1 MQMAFADSKVPVFKE
16 KKDKGIYLYGEEN
29 DYPDHLLHLY
39 NKSAKHGSIVNG
51 KVSYIAG
58 NGLKAKTESPKAD
71 QWLKNFNSNGES
83 ADAILKRSVKD
94 IEIFG
99 GFAWMI
105 IPKMGGSFEIHHQPF
120 KCFRKTVD
128 GKYQFKKDWKNN
140 KEAAITYPAFKT
152 GLKEPSIFYYK
163 EYRPD
168 TDIYPLPG
176 YLGTNNYIET
186 DIEISKYYL
195 SAITNGMM
203 PSKMIQF
210 FNGTPTDE
218 AKKEIEKRLKRKYTG
233 SENAGQFFLVF
244 NSNKD
249 QEVKIDDLS
258 GTELDKLFAELNKTV
273 QQEIFSGHQV
283 TSPMLFGVKEQ
294 GQLGGRD
301 EIMNSYEIFK
311 NTYCNEKQRT
321 LENIFNYFAGLL
333 NIGTEFYIQD
343 VDPLGIEITADLV
356 KENLT
361 RNEIRDMLGYAGEE
375 EVIVGNDA
383 VVKALNSLSPLVA
396 NKVLE
401 SMTPDEIRAIVSLPP
416 KIGGD
421 QLVNVD
427 TPVATNNLEVNS
439 AIKGLKGREFQ
450 NLERIVRKYKQGK
463 INRQQAEAML
473 KSGYALSDDEV
484 AIWLD
489 ADQFSKTYSEVEA
502 AEMFAA
508 CGDDATNYELVHEI
522 GCDFSSD
529 EDMANFEEQFF
540 KDYFAE
546 QVTQIEANVIDIL
559 KKNKRATPKD
569 IALAVKSTE
578 ASVSRVL
585 AGLQQRGLVVRTV
598 TDLGDVERT
607 VTTKISDLSNKP
619 TTVNVQLRY
628 VYAKRPEA
636 KGAAIID
643 TTRPFCERL
652 VKLSDTKVFSRS
664 DIENISIR
672 LGYSVFDR
680 GGGFWGNKP
689 HCRHYWKA
697 LVTLKK

>member
-29 DYPDHLLHLY
+29 DYPDYLLHLY
-39 NKSAKHGSIVNG
+39 NKSAKHGAIVNG
-51 KVSYIAG
+51 KVSYISG

-333 NIGTEFYIQD
+333 NIGTDFYIQD
-343 VDPLGIEITADLV
+343 VDPLGLNIADFKDKLPDAYIFEKLGIDIAKYQQPAQMEAPAAV
-356 KENLT
+356 NDNL
-361 RNEIRDMLGYAGEE
+361 
-375 EVIVGNDA
+375 
-383 VVKALNSLSPLVA
+383 
-396 NKVLE
+396 
-401 SMTPDEIRAIVSLPP
+401 
-416 KIGGD
+416 
-421 QLVNVD
+421 
-427 TPVATNNLEVNS
+427 
-439 AIKGLKGREFQ
+439 KGLKGREFQ

-508 CGDDATNYELVHEI
+508 CGDDASNYELVHEI

-546 QVTQIEANVIDIL
+546 QVTQLEANVIDIL

-628 VYAKRPEA
+628 VYAKRPGV
-636 KGAAIID
+636 KGADIIP

>member
-1 MQMAFADSKVPVFKE
+1 MQMAFADSKVPEFKE

-29 DYPDHLLHLY
+29 NYPDYLLHLY
-39 NKSAKHGSIVNG
+39 NKSAKHGAIING
-51 KVSYIAG
+51 KVAYISG
-58 NGLKAKTESPKAD
+58 NGLKAKTELPKAE

-210 FNGTPTDE
+210 FNGTPTDD

-258 GTELDKLFAELNKTV
+258 GTELDKLFAELNKSV

-333 NIGTEFYIQD
+333 NIDSEFYIQD
-343 VDPLGIEITADLV
+343 VDPLGLNIADFKDKLPDAYIFEKLGIDV
-356 KENLT
+356 AKYQQPAQMEAPISVNDNL
-361 RNEIRDMLGYAGEE
+361 
-375 EVIVGNDA
+375 
-383 VVKALNSLSPLVA
+383 
-396 NKVLE
+396 
-401 SMTPDEIRAIVSLPP
+401 
-416 KIGGD
+416 
-421 QLVNVD
+421 
-427 TPVATNNLEVNS
+427 
-439 AIKGLKGREFQ
+439 KGLKGREFQ

-508 CGDDATNYELVHEI
+508 CGDDAKNYELVHEI

-546 QVTQIEANVIDIL
+546 QVTQLEANVIDIL

-598 TDLGDVERT
+598 TELGDVERI

>member
-1 MQMAFADSKVPVFKE
+1 MEQANIIRISFADSKVPEFKE

-29 DYPDHLLHLY
+29 NYPDYLLHLY
-39 NKSAKHGSIVNG
+39 NKSAKHGAIVNG

-58 NGLKAKTESPKAD
+58 NGLKAKTESPAAEA
-71 QWLKNFNSNGES
+71 WLKKFNSNGES
-83 ADAILKRSVKD
+83 ADAILKRSIKD
-94 IEIFG
+94 VEIFG

-105 IPKMGGSFEIHHQPF
+105 IPKLGGSFEIHHQPF

-152 GLKEPSIFYYK
+152 GLTEPSIFYYT

-168 TDIYPLPG
+168 ADIYPLPG

-218 AKKEIEKRLKRKYTG
+218 AKREIEKRLKRKYTG

-244 NSNKD
+244 NNNKD

-311 NTYCNEKQRT
+311 NTYCNEKQKT
-321 LENIFNYFAGLL
+321 LESIFNYFAGLL

-343 VDPLGIEITADLV
+343 VDPLGLNIADFKDKLPDAYIFEKLGIDIAKYQQQEQLEAPATV
-356 KENLT
+356 NDNL
-361 RNEIRDMLGYAGEE
+361 
-375 EVIVGNDA
+375 
-383 VVKALNSLSPLVA
+383 
-396 NKVLE
+396 
-401 SMTPDEIRAIVSLPP
+401 
-416 KIGGD
+416 
-421 QLVNVD
+421 
-427 TPVATNNLEVNS
+427 
-439 AIKGLKGREFQ
+439 KGLKGREFQ

-484 AIWLD
+484 GIWLD
-489 ADQFSKTYSEVEA
+489 ADQFSKQYSEIEA

-508 CGDDATNYELVHEI
+508 CGDSISNYELVHEI
-522 GCDFSSD
+522 GCEFNSD
-529 EDMANFEEQFF
+529 DDLANFEEQFF

-546 QVTQIEANVIDIL
+546 QVTQLEANVIDIL

-598 TDLGDVERT
+598 TELGDVERT

-636 KGAAIID
+636 KGASIID

-652 VKLSDTKVFSRS
+652 VKLSDSKVFSRS